1 LPMALT
7 VTIHH
12 DPGCLRLEASGP
24 ATLADHCGFA
34 DLIAT
39 VCAGSGYRRAL
50 ANLLALQPQMSFT
63 DHLQLGAYVAGKF
76 KGLDKV
82 ATVVSL
88 AARTGSS
95 EKAAQK
101 LGAHLRT
108 FTDLEEARAW
118 LAG

>member
-1 LPMALT
+1 MALT

-12 DPGCLRLEASGP
+12 EPERLRVEAAGP
-24 ATLADHCGFA
+24 AALADHCGFV
-34 DLIAT
+34 DLIAAI
-39 VCAGSGYRRAL
+39 CAGAGHARVL
-50 ANLLALQPQMSFT
+50 VNMLELVPQLSFT
-63 DHLQLGAYVAGKF
+63 DHLQLGAYVAEKF

-82 ATVVSL
+82 ATVVSP

-118 LAG
+118 LAS